1 MPQFDGATFPSQLLW
16 LVITFGVLFWFLRS
30 VALPRVGGLL
40 EERQERIRADLD
52 KAAKLRDEA
61 EQVRDAYEAALAEG
75 RAEAQQVIRATA
87 EAAAAEAAARQEEV
101 TAKIVAE
108 IDAAEQR
115 IAAAREDALDNV
127 RAVAAEA
134 AQQATERLIGV
145 KVDGAA
151 ASAAVD
157 AAGKG
162 DR

>member
-16 LVITFGVLFWFLRS
+16 LVICFGVMFWFLRS
-30 VALPRVGGLL
+30 VALPRVGELL

-75 RAEAQQVIRATA
+75 RAEAQQVIR
-87 EAAAAEAAARQEEV
+87 EAAEAAAGEAAVRQEEV

-115 IAAAREDALDNV
+115 IAAARQEALDNV
-127 RAVAAEA
+127 RAVAAEV

-145 KVDGAA
+145 QVDGAA

-157 AAGKG
+157 SAGKG
-162 DR
+162 ES

>member
-16 LVITFGVLFWFLRS
+16 LVICFGVMFWFLRS
-30 VALPRVGGLL
+30 VALPRVGELL

-75 RAEAQQVIRATA
+75 RAEAQQVIR
-87 EAAAAEAAARQEEV
+87 EAAEAAAGEAAVRQEEV

-115 IAAAREDALDNV
+115 ITAARQEALDNV
-127 RAVAAEA
+127 RAVAAEV

-145 KVDGAA
+145 QVDGAA

-157 AAGKG
+157 SAGKG
-162 DR
+162 ES